1 MIARGYADSPLLP
14 VLVLVICLSRAG
26 VRPLRNVLVFLPE
39 SIAMPLLSPSRQ
51 RFMVSLSSVRQSPR
65 GAVRPP
71 ALLVGLFLPP
81 LMPVLLPVCVWFGP
95 HAHLA
100 LPCLFQ

>member
-1 MIARGYADSPLLP
+1 MISLIARGYADFPLLP
-14 VLVLVICLSRAG
+14 VLGLVICLSRAG
-26 VRPLRNVLVFLPE
+26 VRPSRNVLVFLPE
-39 SIAMPLLSPSRQ
+39 SIVMPLLSPY
-51 RFMVSLSSVRQSPR
+51 VLSLSSVRRSPR

-81 LMPVLLPVCVWFGP
+81 LLPVLLRVCVWFGP